1 MMIDSQ
7 ENVILVDALDREIG
21 VAPKLGVHRSG
32 LLHRAFS
39 VFVTDESGRVL
50 LQRRAESKYHSP
62 GLWSNSCCGHPRPG
76 EQTIDAAARR
86 LDEEMGIHCQLV
98 HISSFLY
105 RAHVDRELLE
115 HELDHVFV
123 GTTDGQPECDPSEV
137 SEFMWADVDTV
148 IAMLRDD
155 PAVFTAWFAKALATT
170 GLVPSQV
177 MARLAA
183 RSAA

>member
-1 MMIDSQ
+1 MIDAQ
-7 ENVILVDALDREIG
+7 ENVILVDAFDREIG

-39 VFVTDESGRVL
+39 VFVTDESGRLL

-76 EQTIDAAARR
+76 ETTIGAAMRR
-86 LDEEMGIHCQLV
+86 LNEEMGIRCKLELV
-98 HISSFLY
+98 ASFSY
-105 RAHVDRELLE
+105 RATISRELVE

-123 GTTDGQPECDPSEV
+123 GSTDRQPECDPNEV
-137 SEFMWADVDTV
+137 SEFRWADVDTV
-148 IAMLRDD
+148 LAMLSDD
-155 PAVFTAWFAKALATT
+155 PAAFTVWFAKALATT
-170 GLVPSQV
+170 GLVNPQA
-177 MARLAA
+177 MARLVA

>member
-1 MMIDSQ
+1 MMIDAQ

-21 VAPKLGVHRSG
+21 IAPKLAVHRSG

-39 VFVTDESGRVL
+39 VFVTDEGGRLL

-76 EQTIDAAARR
+76 EATIDAAMRR
-86 LDEEMGIHCQLV
+86 LNEEMGIQCELDL
-98 HISSFLY
+98 IASFSY
-105 RAHVDRELLE
+105 RARLDRDLLE

-123 GTTDGQPECDPSEV
+123 GTTDGQPECDPNEV
-137 SEFMWADVDTV
+137 DEFMWADVDTV

-155 PAVFTAWFAKALATT
+155 PAAFTAWFAKALATT
-170 GLVPSQV
+170 GLVSSQA
-177 MARLAA
+177 MARLAG

>member
-7 ENVILVDALDREIG
+7 EKVILVDVFDRELG
-21 VAPKLGVHRSG
+21 VGPKLAVHRSG

-39 VFVTDESGRVL
+39 VFVTDESGRLL
-50 LQRRAESKYHSP
+50 LQRRADSKYHSP

-76 EQTIDAAARR
+76 EQTIDAAMRR
-86 LDEEMGIHCQLV
+86 LDEEMGIQCDLILV
-98 HISSFLY
+98 SSFLY
-105 RAHVDRELLE
+105 KAHVDRDLLE

-123 GTTDGQPECDPSEV
+123 GTTDRQPECDPNEV

-148 IAMLRDD
+148 ITMLRDD
-155 PAVFTAWFAKALATT
+155 PASFTAWFAKALATT
-170 GLVPSQV
+170 GLVSPQA
-177 MARLAA
+177 MARLAG